1 MAIITLTS
9 DFGESDHY
17 VGALKG
23 AILSSIPTQ
32 ILVDI
37 SHHVQSFDLA
47 HGAFVLRSAF
57 PNFPPGTIHL
67 VAVDTIGNLND
78 THLAVQLEDHFF
90 LLTDHGLLGLI
101 SEQEPQI
108 VVELP
113 LPEQYPSAF
122 PALEILAP
130 AAIKLANGTPIKKLG
145 KQKSDYKKMVGRHM
159 RINKTHIIGH
169 VVRVDHYGNLITNIR
184 KEEFCKLS
192 ENKRYTILIGREQ
205 FRRLNSSI
213 SETGSGDCYVIF
225 NSMGLLEVGIN
236 KGNASEL
243 MGLQFDSPVK
253 ISFEEQINSSL
264 S

>member
-23 AILSSIPTQ
+23 AILSGIPTQ

-37 SHHVQSFDLA
+37 SHQIQSYDLA

-57 PNFPPGTIHL
+57 PAFPSGTIHL
-67 VAVDTIGNLND
+67 VAVDTIGNHD
-78 THLAVQLEDHFF
+78 DSHLAVQLEDHFF

-101 SEQEPQI
+101 SEKEPQM

-113 LPEQYPSAF
+113 AAEVNPSAF
-122 PALEILAP
+122 PALEVLAP
-130 AAIKLANGTPIKKLG
+130 AAIELAKGTPIKKLG
-145 KQKSDYKKMVGRHM
+145 KQKSDYKMMVGRQM
-159 RINKTHIIGH
+159 RANKTEIIGH
-169 VVRVDHYGNLITNIR
+169 VVRVDHYGNLITNIK
-184 KEEFCKLS
+184 KEEFFRLS
-192 ENKRYTILIGREQ
+192 EHHNYTILIGREQ

-213 SETGSGDCYVIF
+213 SETGSGDCYVMF

-243 MGLQFDSPVK
+243 MGLKFDSPIK
-253 ISFEEQINSSL
+253 ISFGE
-264 S
+264 

>member
-23 AILSSIPTQ
+23 AILSSIPSQ

-37 SHHVQSFDLA
+37 SHRIQSFDLA

-57 PNFPPGTIHL
+57 PAFPPGTIHL
-67 VAVDTIGNLND
+67 VAVDTIGNLD
-78 THLAVQLEDHFF
+78 DSHLAVQLEDHFF

-108 VVELP
+108 VIELP
-113 LPEQYPSAF
+113 APNEKPSAF
-122 PALEILAP
+122 PALEVLAP
-130 AAIKLANGTPIKKLG
+130 AAIELANGKSIKKLG
-145 KQKSDYKKMVGRHM
+145 KPTSDYKKMVGRNM
-159 RINKTHIIGH
+159 RANKTQIIGH
-169 VVRVDHYGNLITNIR
+169 VLRVDHYGNLITNIR
-184 KEEFCKLS
+184 KEEFCKICN
-192 ENKRYTILIGREQ
+192 NKSYTILIGREQ

-213 SETGSGDCYVIF
+213 NETGSGDCYVIF
-225 NSMGLLEVGIN
+225 NSMGLLEIGIN

-243 MGLQFDSPVK
+243 MGLRFDSPVK
-253 ISFEEQINSSL
+253 ISFE
-264 S
+264 